1 MKKLNVII
9 LDDEKAALEILS
21 DMLIETGKIL
31 TVEKLND
38 PEKLESSV
46 INLQP
51 DAVFLDIEMPNYT
64 GIEILNNLRKYRA
77 RLPVIFVTAH
87 EKFAYEAAKNNP
99 FSYMLKPVQ
108 LKELNEVIDRIIS
121 YYNDHRNIQND
132 NERKIKLPIKNGVL
146 YITYKEIFSLTAD
159 GNYTNIKLIDGD
171 VYLSSYNLGRLYRQ
185 LTEDF
190 VRINR
195 QTVVNSA
202 YIKEISKRYKY
213 CLLKINDI
221 EEKLSISGT
230 FLKNFNKRS

>member
-21 DMLIETGKIL
+21 DLLIETGKIL

-38 PEKLESSV
+38 PRQLESSV
-46 INLQP
+46 IKLQP

-77 RLPVIFVTAH
+77 GLPVIFVTAH
-87 EKFAYEAAKNNP
+87 EKFAFEAAKNNP

-108 LKELNEVIDRIIS
+108 LKELNEVIDRIFS
-121 YYNDHRNIQND
+121 YYNDQRNIQND
-132 NERKIKLPIKNGVL
+132 NEKKIKLPIKNGVL
-146 YITYKEIFSLTAD
+146 YITYKEILSLTAD
-159 GNYTNIKLIDGD
+159 GNYTNIRLIDGD
-171 VYLSSYNLGRLYRQ
+171 VYLSSYNLGRLYSQ

-195 QTVVNSA
+195 QTVVNSV

-230 FLKNFNKRS
+230 FLKNFNKRG